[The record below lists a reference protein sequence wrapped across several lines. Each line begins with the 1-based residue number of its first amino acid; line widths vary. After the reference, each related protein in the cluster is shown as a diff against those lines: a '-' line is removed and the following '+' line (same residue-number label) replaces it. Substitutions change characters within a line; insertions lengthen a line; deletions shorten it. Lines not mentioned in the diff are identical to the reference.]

1 MEVVMQ
7 QTNNTRT
14 ALAVIVTLVL
24 LLAAQATFARNTQTY
39 PRALSMDQVELIGLD
54 ANMCMLGIREEM
66 SEAGFLVTDNLQV
79 PDAILEVRV
88 RTNGSLHDHAK
99 IENVHYSAVLVGAG
113 DHVFVADGGYEGAS
127 NLEEVCED
135 IGDDIADAIEDRMA

>member
-1 MEVVMQ
+1 MQ
-7 QTNNTRT
+7 QSNTRT
-14 ALAVIVTLVL
+14 ALAVIVTLML
-24 LLAAQATFARNTQTY
+24 LLAAQASFARDARTY
-39 PRALSMDQVELIGLD
+39 PRAVSMDQVELIGLD

-79 PDAILEVRV
+79 PDAILEVKV

-99 IENVHYSAVLVGAG
+99 LENVHYSAVLVGAS
-113 DHVFVADGGYEGAS
+113 DRVLVANGGFEGAS

-135 IGDDIADAIEDRMA
+135 IGDDIADAIEDRMT

>member
-1 MEVVMQ
+1 MQ
-7 QTNNTRT
+7 QTNTTRT

-24 LLAAQATFARNTQTY
+24 LLAAQASFARDTHTY
-39 PRALSMDQVELIGLD
+39 PRAVSPGQVELIGLD

-79 PDAILEVRV
+79 PDAILEVKV
-88 RTNGSLHDHAK
+88 VTNGGRYDRSE
-99 IENVHYSAVLVGAG
+99 IENVHYSAVLVGAS
-113 DHVFVADGGYEGAS
+113 DRVFVADGGYEGAS

-135 IGDDIADAIEDRMA
+135 IGDEIADAIEDRLT